1 MNTAARQHQ
10 RLGPVVVGTDGSE
23 HATTA
28 VLWAAHEAATRG
40 GPLTVV
46 HGAGS
51 RHARSWTT
59 ESPMTAVDEGRAVLD
74 RAAAA
79 VSDRFP
85 ELAVDTVLSR
95 ADPGESLLEASGPQD
110 TLVVGSRG
118 HGGFS
123 SLLLGSVGL
132 HVCSRSHGPVIV
144 VREVP
149 EPATGVVAV
158 AVRDDGD
165 RGALRFAARTAQA
178 RGASLRVV
186 SAWMFLE
193 AAGSM
198 VAVVDDV
205 GAVARSEI
213 EATKRTVAPVREEFP
228 DVPVVED
235 VVRSRSVAGSLVE
248 VSPAA
253 DLLVMGARRPARSV
267 GAPLG
272 RVTHAVLHHARC
284 PVAVFPRE

>member
-1 MNTAARQHQ
+1 MTTAARRQHL
-10 RLGPVVVGTDGSE
+10 LGPVVVGTDGSDE
-23 HATTA
+23 ATRA
-28 VLWAAHEAATRG
+28 VLWAAAEAAAREQ
-40 GPLTVV
+40 PLTVL
-46 HGAGS
+46 HGAGAT
-51 RHARSWTT
+51 HARYWTT
-59 ESPMTAVDEGRAVLD
+59 DSPLATVDEGRAVLD
-74 RAAAA
+74 RAAATVA
-79 VSDRFP
+79 DRYP
-85 ELAVDTVLSR
+85 GLKVDTVLSR
-95 ADPGESLLEASGPQD
+95 AEPGESLLEATGPQN

-132 HVCSRSHGPVIV
+132 HVSARSHGPVIV

-149 EPATGVVAV
+149 EPAAGVVAV

-165 RGALRFAARTAQA
+165 RGALRFAALTAQA

-193 AAGSM
+193 GAGSM

-205 GAVARSEI
+205 GEIARLEI
-213 EATKRTVAPVREEFP
+213 EATKRTVDPVREEFP
-228 DVPVVED
+228 GLAVTED

-248 VSPAA
+248 ASSAA
-253 DLLVMGARRPARSV
+253 DLLVMGARRPARSF

-272 RVTHAVLHHARC
+272 RVTHAVLHHAHC
-284 PVAVFPRE
+284 PVAVVPRG